1 MSGHSKWATIHRQKE
16 SKDARRGQIFTKLG
30 NAITVAV
37 RDGGGITDPE
47 KNFKLRLAIE
57 KARAINMPK
66 ENIARAITRG
76 SGGMGGEKWEEVTY
90 EGYGPGGIAIIVEAV
105 TDNKNRTTAEIK
117 NLFERGGG
125 SLAGP
130 GAVLFQFEK
139 AGLLTIKKNTNPDA
153 QILKIIDLGVEDVEE
168 ATDAIEVYTK
178 PEQITKIKEQLL
190 KAGFEVLGTEQIL
203 KPKTSLKINDVQT
216 SERVLKFMENLEEH
230 NDVQRVFANFD
241 IPNEILGQIS
251 NVGDV

>member
-230 NDVQRVFANFD
+230 NDIQRVFANFD

>member
-30 NAITVAV
+30 NAITIAV
-37 RDGGGITDPE
+37 KAGGGITDPE

-57 KARAINMPK
+57 KARAFNMPK
-66 ENIARAITRG
+66 ENIERAIARG
-76 SGGMGGEKWEEVTY
+76 SGEVGSGKWEEITY
-90 EGYGPGGIAIIVEAV
+90 EGYGPGGVAIIAEAA

-139 AGLLTIKKNTNPDA
+139 SGLLTIKKNVNPDT
-153 QILKIIDLGVEDVEE
+153 QILKIMDLGVEDVEE
-168 ATDAIEVYTK
+168 APDAIEVYVNSQETV
-178 PEQITKIKEQLL
+178 KIKEQLQ
-190 KAGFEVLGTEQIL
+190 KAGFEVLGVEQIL
-203 KPKTSLKINDVQT
+203 KPKTIIGIKDAKT
-216 SERVLKFMENLEEH
+216 AERVLKFMESLEEH

-241 IPNEILGQIS
+241 IPDEVLAEVS
-251 NVGDV
+251 DKE